1 MKTKK
6 GTVPNYRI
14 TIVPDGLFN
23 QVKEYIEAQNW
34 PYSYYDSRNRV
45 TQTEVFTIHCIGYK
59 TN

>member
-14 TIVPDGLFN
+14 TIVPDGVGWGVGLYTWTNWEMTSNHPAILFD
-23 QVKEYIEAQNW
+23 VDGE
-34 PYSYYDSRNRV
+34 
-45 TQTEVFTIHCIGYK
+45 FIHCIGYR